1 MDTLMTAPKPLH
13 DTEATYRTPSG
24 KLAFYSAV
32 LAGTPEEC
40 AEEIQRRLRNEQR
53 FGRRRVG
60 TFLGVSCRHIGSQIP
75 TS

>member
-1 MDTLMTAPKPLH
+1 MSTEPKDVY
-13 DTEATYRTPSG
+13 DTEIVYRTPSG
-24 KLAFYSAV
+24 KLAYMSAI
-32 LAGTPEEC
+32 LAGTREEC

-60 TFLGVSCRHIGSQIP
+60 QFVGVSSRHIGKQIQ